1 LDNEAILKQF
11 GEIEKKVDSLV
22 KTNKYLES
30 TNAELKEKIASLEV
44 ELHKKTELEERNS
57 EVKTLI
63 RSKIDSLMEKLDG
76 VSETDA

>member
-1 LDNEAILKQF
+1 LDNEAIIKQF
-11 GEIEKKVDSLV
+11 GEIENKIDSLV

-44 ELHKKTELEERNS
+44 ELRKKTELEDRNS

>member
-1 LDNEAILKQF
+1 MDNEAIIKQF
-11 GEIEKKVDSLV
+11 GEIEKKIDSLV

-44 ELHKKTELEERNS
+44 ELRKKTELEDRNS

>member
-1 LDNEAILKQF
+1 MDNEAIIKQF
-11 GEIEKKVDSLV
+11 GEIENKIDSLV

-44 ELHKKTELEERNS
+44 ELRKKTELEDRNS